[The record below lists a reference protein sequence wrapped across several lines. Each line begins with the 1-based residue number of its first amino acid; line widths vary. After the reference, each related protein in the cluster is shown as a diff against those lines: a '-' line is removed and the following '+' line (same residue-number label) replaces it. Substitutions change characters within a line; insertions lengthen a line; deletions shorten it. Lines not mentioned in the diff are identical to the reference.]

1 AELLRRAALGMTLLF
16 FGSLVLIA
24 DPLQS
29 ILDTQI
35 SLKPGALLQRLWLF
49 PPIDVFVNVYM
60 FNYTNVDEFAS
71 GRADKLH
78 VQEVGPYVYQE
89 VLSNHN
95 VTYNENNNTITFT
108 PKREYI
114 LALDRSIGDPKVDRI
129 RAPNIPLMGVTTLA
143 SSMSML
149 ASLGLSAITRQLDA
163 QPMLEMS
170 VHDYMWGYEDR
181 LVELAAKFVPS
192 WIDFS
197 SFGIMEKLF
206 REGNESNVFNMNLNE
221 PKDKY
226 GVRLPDAPRAYTVNN
241 INGERG
247 FKRWQYNENTNGT
260 MCNRIWGSHDATLFP
275 LDMDENDEFFLY
287 RRTFCRRLHVKYN
300 SSSIWNG
307 IDGYQ
312 FDMQPDAFD
321 SYADNANS
329 SCYCKN
335 NQCHKKGVGIVSP
348 CYYNIPLAITYP
360 HFTHADPTLLEPFEG
375 LTPNA
380 SRFTSSIVVQ
390 PVSSGKSNSML
401 VRIMTY
407 FLVLQQ
413 LGAPM
418 QGTHL
423 RLQANQVVGKVSF
436 NRMMTPYENMVLPL
450 LWVDLNIDVLC
461 LSLRLLIHGIKWGFP
476 LLQWSAALGMLLA
489 GVYQLCCALMLCFWP
504 GATQFQKV
512 DQLERGA
519 AVQII
524 GGPDYRK
531 SSLQFDALE
540 DQHHLLCGGG
550 SLIPKL
556 AKT

>member
-1 AELLRRAALGMTLLF
+1 MKLFTNKNQRNAKLLRRAALGMTLLF

-29 ILDTQI
+29 ILDTQL
-35 SLKPGALLQRLWLF
+35 SLKPGSLLHRLWLF
-49 PPIDVFVNVYM
+49 PPIDVFINVYM
-60 FNYTNVDEFAS
+60 FNYTNVEEFTS

-95 VTYNENNNTITFT
+95 VTYNENNNTITYT
-108 PKREYI
+108 PKREYV

-143 SSMSML
+143 SSMSMF
-149 ASLGLSAITRQLDA
+149 ASLGLSAITRQLDS
-163 QPMLEMS
+163 QPMLELS
-170 VHDYMWGYEDR
+170 VHEYMWGYEDR

-206 REGNESNVFNMNLNE
+206 REGNESNVFNMNLHE

-226 GVRLPDAPRAYTVNN
+226 GVRLPDAPRAYTVDS

-247 FKRWQYNENTNGT
+247 FKRWEYNDETNGT

-287 RRTFCRRLHVKYN
+287 RRTFCRRLHVKFN
-300 SSSIWNG
+300 STSTWNG
-307 IDGYQ
+307 IDGYR
-312 FDMQPDAFD
+312 FDMLPDTFD
-321 SYADNANS
+321 SYANDANS

-335 NQCHKKGVGIVSP
+335 NRCLKKGVGSVSP

-380 SRFTSSIVVQ
+380 TRFTSSLVVQ
-390 PVSSGKSNSML
+390 P
-401 VRIMTY
+401 
-407 FLVLQQ
+407 Q

-436 NRMMTPYENMVLPL
+436 SRIMEPFENMVLPL

-476 LLQWSAALGMLLA
+476 LLQWSVALGMLLA
-489 GVYQLCCALMLCFWP
+489 GVYQLCCALMLCFWAP
-504 GATQFQKV
+504 ANKFQKV
-512 DQLERGA
+512 DQAERGA
-519 AVQII
+519 AIQVI
-524 GGPDYRK
+524 GAPGYRK
-531 SSLQFDALE
+531 SSLPLEALE
-540 DQHHLLCGGG
+540 EQHHLLFGGG
-550 SLIPKL
+550 SIIPKL
-556 AKT
+556 AKA